1 MHTFIFNH
9 IALSVKDVDISIT
22 FYQKVFP
29 FKEIKNTASN
39 SKTRWLSIGDGKQL
53 HLIPRPDFEIKVNK
67 AVHFALSTVNI
78 DAFVTHLKKLKINYS
93 DWIGSQNKDYV
104 RKDGIKQVYFQ
115 DPNGYWIEI
124 NNDI

>member
-1 MHTFIFNH
+1 MRTFSFNH
-9 IALSVKDVDISIT
+9 IALSVKDVDIAIA
-22 FYQKVFP
+22 FYQKVFY

-39 SKTRWLSIGDGKQL
+39 SKTRWLSIGEGKQL

-67 AVHFALSTVNI
+67 AVHFALSTGDI
-78 DAFVTHLKKLKINYS
+78 DSFVILLKELKIDYS

-104 RKDGIKQVYFQ
+104 RKDGIKQVYFK

-124 NNDI
+124 NDDI